1 MTQLARALEKAL
13 LSHAVQNIVANIEN
27 KANHFLEGLYMM
39 HKFLAL
45 MNLIV
50 LLIIQVGCDKVQKV
64 VTPKQEQKILKIGF
78 VVAGERVTYP
88 NGAEMAVT
96 EINQR
101 GGLLGMPVELI
112 GHINKEAGPEVSIQ
126 IAETLI
132 VEDEIIALIGP
143 NRSSHAVEVAPVAQ
157 RYGIPMVTTTATNPN
172 VTNAGDFVFMAS
184 FTDSFQGA
192 VMAQFAIEDL
202 DTTTAAVI
210 TRHGDLYTE
219 GISEFFALNFSKLGG
234 KIVANEFYGG
244 NSSDFTAQLTNI
256 AAAKPDVLFASGF
269 VQDIAFITQ
278 QARAMLL
285 QNEAGEPTIFLGA
298 DSWDSELLFDN
309 EDAEVEGSFFSGHF
323 SPDTDE
329 PTARAF
335 VDTYE
340 SIYESTPTGG
350 VAVSYDAVKLL
361 FEAVE
366 RAGSLNPNEIR
377 QQLAAT
383 ENYIGATTIA
393 SYNANRHPTK
403 SAVIF
408 TIKNGEKQFHK
419 QIAPF

>member
-1 MTQLARALEKAL
+1 
-13 LSHAVQNIVANIEN
+13 
-27 KANHFLEGLYMM
+27 MM

-377 QQLAAT
+377 EQLAAT

-393 SYNANRHPTK
+393 SYDEKRHPTK

>member
-1 MTQLARALEKAL
+1 
-13 LSHAVQNIVANIEN
+13 
-27 KANHFLEGLYMM
+27 M

-45 MNLIV
+45 MSLIV
-50 LLIIQVGCDKVQKV
+50 LVVTHIGCDRAQKI
-64 VTPKQEQKILKIGF
+64 VTPAQEQKTLKIGF

-88 NGAEMAVT
+88 NGAELAVR
-96 EINQR
+96 EINEA

-112 GHINKEAGPEVSIQ
+112 GHINKEAIPEVSIQ

-143 NRSSHAVEVAPVAQ
+143 NRSSHAVEVGPIAQ
-157 RYGIPMVTTTATNPN
+157 RYGIPMITTTATNPN

-202 DTTTAAVI
+202 NITTAAVL
-210 TRHGDLYTE
+210 TRRGDLYTE

-234 KIVANEFYGG
+234 EIITHEFYEGDP
-244 NSSDFTAQLTNI
+244 SDFTAQLTNI
-256 AAAKPDVLFASGF
+256 AATKPDALFTSGF
-269 VQDIAFITQ
+269 VQDIAMITQ
-278 QARAMLL
+278 QARALPL
-285 QNEAGEPTIFLGA
+285 QNAAGESTIFLGA
-298 DSWDSELLFDN
+298 DSWDNELLFGN
-309 EDAEVEGSFFSGHF
+309 ENAEVEGSFFSGHF

-335 VDTYE
+335 VDTYI

-366 RAGSLNPNEIR
+366 RVGNLDPDAIR

-393 SYNANRHPTK
+393 SYDENRHPTK

-408 TIKNGEKQFHK
+408 TITDGKKQFYK
-419 QIAPF
+419 QIDP

>member
-1 MTQLARALEKAL
+1 MK
-13 LSHAVQNIVANIEN
+13 
-27 KANHFLEGLYMM
+27 
-39 HKFLAL
+39 KFLAL
-45 MNLIV
+45 IGFSV
-50 LLIIQVGCDKVQKV
+50 LLVIYIGCDNIQKV
-64 VTPKQEQKILKIGF
+64 VAPQQEEKLKIGF

-112 GHINKEAGPEVSIQ
+112 GHINKEAGPEISVQ

-143 NRSSHAVEVAPVAQ
+143 NRSSHAVEVGPIAQ

-192 VMAQFAIEDL
+192 VMAQFAIADL
-202 DTTTAAVI
+202 NLTTAALI
-210 TRHGDLYTE
+210 TRKGDLYTE
-219 GISEFFALNFSKLGG
+219 GISEFFALNFSQLGG
-234 KIVANEFYGG
+234 EVVANEFYEGD
-244 NSSDFTAQLTNI
+244 SSDFTAQLTNI
-256 AAAKPDVLFASGF
+256 AAATPDVLFISGF
-269 VQDIAFITQ
+269 TLDVALITQ
-278 QARAMLL
+278 QARAIPLL
-285 QNEAGEPTIFLGA
+285 NADGEPTTFLGA
-298 DSWDSELLFDN
+298 DSWDSELLFDS

-340 SIYESTPTGG
+340 AIYNSTPTGG

-366 RAGSLNPNEIR
+366 RAGSLDPEKI
-377 QQLAAT
+377 QEQLAAT

-393 SYNANRHPTK
+393 SYDENRHPTK

-408 TIKNGEKQFHK
+408 TIKDGKKQFYK
-419 QIAPF
+419 QIDP

>member
-1 MTQLARALEKAL
+1 
-13 LSHAVQNIVANIEN
+13 
-27 KANHFLEGLYMM
+27 M

-45 MNLIV
+45 ITLIV
-50 LLIIQVGCDKVQKV
+50 SLIIQVGCDRAQKI
-64 VTPKQEQKILKIGF
+64 VTPKQEQKTLKIGF

-88 NGAEMAVT
+88 NGAALAVT

-112 GHINKEAGPEVSIQ
+112 GHINKEAIPEVSVQ

-143 NRSSHAVEVAPVAQ
+143 NRSSHAVEVGPIAQ

-192 VMAQFAIEDL
+192 VIAQFAIEDL
-202 DTTTAAVI
+202 DITTAAI
-210 TRHGDLYTE
+210 LTRRGDLYTE

-234 KIVANEFYGG
+234 EIVANEFYEGDL
-244 NSSDFTAQLTNI
+244 SDFTAQLTDI
-256 AAAKPDVLFASGF
+256 AAAKPDVLFTSGF
-269 VQDIAFITQ
+269 VQDIALITQ
-278 QARAMLL
+278 QARAMSL
-285 QNEAGEPTIFLGA
+285 QNEAGAPTVFLGA

-340 SIYESTPTGG
+340 SIYGSTPTGG

-366 RAGSLNPNEIR
+366 RAGSINPNEVR
-377 QQLAAT
+377 QQLAGT

-393 SYNANRHPTK
+393 SYDENRHPTK

-408 TIKNGEKQFHK
+408 TIKNGKKQFHK